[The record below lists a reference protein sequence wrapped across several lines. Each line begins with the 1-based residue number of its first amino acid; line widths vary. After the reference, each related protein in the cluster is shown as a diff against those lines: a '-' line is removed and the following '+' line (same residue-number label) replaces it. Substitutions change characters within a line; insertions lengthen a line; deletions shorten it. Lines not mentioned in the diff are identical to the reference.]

1 MAGFHEGFNLYN
13 LGFTGGILGAVITSI
28 LKLYNFQIT
37 PQRIISTEFDLA
49 LKVICSSVFL
59 ALIIIGFFYK

>member
-1 MAGFHEGFNLYN
+1 MASFHEGFNLYN

-28 LKLYNFQIT
+28 LKLYNFPIT

-49 LKVICSSVFL
+49 LKNNMCIYIFNFNNNW
-59 ALIIIGFFYK
+59 FFY